1 MVKLLNDHDYYRM
14 LSSVYHIAMLVYDAT
29 GTRLERISPYQEEDE
44 ALFTVKSC
52 GERLLAL
59 CAQTGRPQVISS
71 ELNQVWAG
79 VPLME
84 AGSLTQMT
92 LLGPIYTSEISAGL
106 ILDYARSNHL
116 STQSREKL
124 LAAFQQ
130 TPIYPYIEFTRL
142 VALVYYFLYH
152 ENMDISLLSTAGIS
166 KEIVA
171 HAGAARAYQ
180 RNQVYDD
187 KSVHATYAFE
197 QYIWECVREGRLE
210 KLRRHLL
217 QTGTYGNVG
226 PIGNNDPV
234 RQQKNTFICA
244 VTLATRSAIEGGLTP
259 EAAYSLSDLYIQQVE
274 TMKEVLP
281 IMTLS
286 EAMLYDFTT
295 RVSSHKR
302 TRVYSK
308 LVNDC
313 CNFIDEHVRENLR
326 IADVAAST
334 GFNVDYV
341 SKKFKEE
348 MGISIGDYIKE
359 AKISEAKSL
368 LKYSELSLAEIS
380 ELLAFSSQSFF
391 TAVFKQ
397 VTGLTPKQYREQADK

>member
-1 MVKLLNDHDYYRM
+1 MPLDAHSFYNM
-14 LSSVYHIAMLVYDAT
+14 LVGVFHVSLLVYDSA
-29 GTRLERISPYQEEDE
+29 GVRLEQISPYQEEDD

-59 CAQTGRPQVISS
+59 CAQTGKPQVISS

-79 VPLME
+79 VPLLE
-84 AGSLTQMT
+84 DGALIQMT
-92 LLGPIYTSEISAGL
+92 LVGPIYTSEISENL

-124 LAAFQQ
+124 LAAFKQ

-142 VALVYYFLYH
+142 VAMIYYFLYQ
-152 ENMDISLLSTAGIS
+152 EEMDISLLSTAGIPS
-166 KEIVA
+166 EIVA
-171 HAGAARAYQ
+171 QAGEASTFQ
-180 RNQVYDD
+180 RSQVYAE
-187 KSVHATYAFE
+187 KNIHATYAFE

-210 KLRRHLL
+210 KLKRHLL
-217 QTGTYGNVG
+217 KTGTYGNIG

-244 VTLATRSAIEGGLTP
+244 VTLATRASIDGGLSP

-295 RVSSHKR
+295 RVSSHKP
-302 TRVYSK
+302 TRRYSK
-308 LVNDC
+308 MVNDC
-313 CNFIDEHVRENLR
+313 CNYIDEHTRENLR
-326 IADVAAST
+326 IADVAQST

-348 MGISIGDYIKE
+348 TGIAMGDYIKE
-359 AKISEAKSL
+359 AKVSETKSL

-380 ELLAFSSQSFF
+380 ELLSFSSQSFF
-391 TAVFKQ
+391 TSVFKQ
-397 VTGLTPKQYREQADK
+397 VTGMTPKQFREHVEK